1 MSRPVSVNGTPVV
14 AVMKATYGSAE
25 AQITEALRLLDYVP
39 SRRQLLLKPNLF
51 TSARWL
57 PLGGI
62 PRSAMTD
69 VRFIEALLQV
79 FQGYEIVIA
88 EGGMATSDTD
98 ATLRKTGVIALAR
111 KYGAQV
117 VNLDHSE
124 RVEVPW
130 AYGKLKLPALLRTHE
145 YINVPKLKT
154 HILTGVSLGC
164 KNQKGLLTPADKV
177 RFHQKFNLNEAI
189 RALADAVRPA
199 LTIVDGIVGME
210 GPGPTIGRPLQS
222 RLIVAGR
229 DLRAVD
235 VACCDLMSMPL
246 EQVPHLDRLRY
257 RTAGRTIE
265 EMRMRFELP
274 SELVVANAH
283 FHGTLGTCSRCLMSA
298 HDGMAALWRS
308 PYPLLRASW
317 SVILHRTD
325 VMVGPNNHALPDV
338 HGRLV
343 CYGDCTRELAEEH
356 GLLWIPGCPPRV
368 KEHLK
373 LY

>member
-1 MSRPVSVNGTPVV
+1 MRVSANTPVV

-25 AQITEALRLLDYVP
+25 EQITRALRMLDYVP
-39 SRRQLLLKPNLF
+39 RRRQLLLKPNLF
-51 TSARWL
+51 GPARWL

-62 PRSAMTD
+62 PRSAITD
-69 VRFIEALLQV
+69 IRFIEALLQV

-98 ATLRKTGVIALAR
+98 ATLRKTGVVALAR

-117 VNLDHSE
+117 VNLDRAE
-124 RVEVPW
+124 RIEVPW

-154 HILTGVSLGC
+154 HVLTGVSLGC
-164 KNQKGLLTPADKV
+164 KNQKGLLASPDKIG
-177 RFHQKFNLNEAI
+177 FHLKLNLHDAI
-189 RALADAVRPA
+189 RALADAVQPA
-199 LTIVDGIVGME
+199 LTIVDGITAMDRG
-210 GPGPTIGRPLQS
+210 GPTVGRS
-222 RLIVAGR
+222 RQANLIVAGR

-235 VACCDLMSMPL
+235 VACCDLMSVPL
-246 EQVPHLDRLRY
+246 ERVQHLDRVPY

-265 EMRMRFELP
+265 EVRLEFDVL
-274 SELVVANAH
+274 SEVLVANAH
-283 FHGTLGTCSRCLMSA
+283 FHGSAGACSRCVQSA
-298 HDGMAALWRS
+298 HEGMAAFWRS
-308 PYPLLRASW
+308 PYHLLRGSW
-317 SVILHRTD
+317 SVVLHRTD
-325 VMVGPNNHALPDV
+325 IIVGPGHHALPEV

-356 GLLWIPGCPPRV
+356 GLLWIPGCPPSV
-368 KEHLK
+368 KEHLR